1 MKIRQ
6 EVAQENALS
15 YTGELVNLDMNPIL
29 QEERI
34 VTDCEE
40 VNKHVQDVVNSV
52 PVPQLP

>member
-29 QEERI
+29 QREWI
-34 VTDCEE
+34 VTACEE
-40 VNKHVQDVVNSV
+40 ISIIS
-52 PVPQLP
+52 PR